1 MKNIIILI
9 MSIVIGS
16 TGMST
21 TGKTDI
27 KSVQAIVDRIEDNNI
42 AVVELSYNDEIKLI
56 DVAQEDFVNPKREG
70 EKIDISAIKGRF
82 YTRFNDNDGHGNTQ
96 TFYEFRSNDDSVR
109 WILST
114 EELAGIDNDNS
125 KCSFEE
131 LERVENI
138 PDYEFEYTLIY
149 YDNGTNKLNKPCDC
163 PEEWECECEVY
174 DDIFLAVVKN

>member
-1 MKNIIILI
+1 MKNIIVLI

-138 PDYEFEYTLIY
+138 PDYESEYTLIY

-163 PEEWECECEVY
+163 PDGWECECEVY

>member
-1 MKNIIILI
+1 MKNIIVLI
-9 MSIVIGS
+9 TSIVIGS

-96 TFYEFRSNDDSVR
+96 IFYEFRSNDDSVR

-138 PDYEFEYTLIY
+138 PDYESEYTLIY

>member
-9 MSIVIGS
+9 MSIVVGS

-21 TGKTDI
+21 TEKTDI
-27 KSVQAIVDRIEDNNI
+27 KNVQAIVDRIEDNNI

-56 DVAQEDFVNPKREG
+56 DISQEDFVNPKREG
-70 EKIDISAIKGRF
+70 EKINISTIKGRF
-82 YTRFNDNDGHGNTQ
+82 YTRFKDSDRYGNTQ
-96 TFYEFRSNDDSVR
+96 TFYEFRSNDDSIR

-114 EELAGIDNDNS
+114 EEIAGIDNDNS

-138 PDYEFEYTLIY
+138 PDYESEYTLIY
-149 YDNGTNKLNKPCDC
+149 YDNGTDKNNKPCDC
-163 PEEWECECEVY
+163 PKEWQCECEVY

>member
-1 MKNIIILI
+1 
-9 MSIVIGS
+9 
-16 TGMST
+16 MST

-114 EELAGIDNDNS
+114 EELAGIDKDNS

-138 PDYEFEYTLIY
+138 PDYESEYTLIY